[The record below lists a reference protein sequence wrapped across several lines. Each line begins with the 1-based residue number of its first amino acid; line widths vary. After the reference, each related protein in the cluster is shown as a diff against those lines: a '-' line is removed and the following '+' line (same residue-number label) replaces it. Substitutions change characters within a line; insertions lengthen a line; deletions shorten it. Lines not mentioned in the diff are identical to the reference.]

1 MKIAVITLPGSN
13 CDDDVLHVLRDVL
26 KVEAVRIWHKESL
39 PKVDAVILPG
49 GFSYGDYLRCGA
61 IAKFSP
67 VMNDV
72 VKFAS
77 SGGIVLGICNGFQIL
92 TELGLLPGALI
103 RNRDLKFIC
112 RPVNLRVENSLTH
125 FTSRYFPEQLIKIP
139 IAHAEGN
146 YTCDD
151 STLKKLKDNHQIVF
165 RYVDEAGEPSEA
177 GNPNGAL
184 ENIAGIVNERG
195 NVMGMMPHPERCSE
209 EILKNK
215 DGRVLFESML
225 ETWR

>member
-26 KVEAVRIWHKESL
+26 EVEAVRVWHKESL
-39 PKVDAVILPG
+39 PKADAVILPG

-67 VMNDV
+67 VMDGV
-72 VKFAS
+72 ARFAAE
-77 SGGIVLGICNGFQIL
+77 GGVVLGICNGFQIL
-92 TELGLLPGALI
+92 TALGLLPGALI

-125 FTSRYFPEQLIKIP
+125 FTSGYFPGQLIKIP

-146 YTCDD
+146 YTCDEA
-151 STLKKLKDNHQIVF
+151 TLQKLKDNHQIVF
-165 RYVDEAGEPSEA
+165 RYVDEAGEPSGA

-215 DGRVLFESML
+215 DGRILFESML
-225 ETWR
+225 EALR